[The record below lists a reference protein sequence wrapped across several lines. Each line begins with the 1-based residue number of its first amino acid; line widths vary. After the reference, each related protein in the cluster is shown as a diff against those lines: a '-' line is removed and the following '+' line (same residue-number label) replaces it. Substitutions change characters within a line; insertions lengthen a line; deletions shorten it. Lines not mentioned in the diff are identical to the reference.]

1 MSTINLKLSGLKEY
15 EQAIGRL
22 HDNSD
27 LFFRQATKELAAR
40 LLRKVIKR
48 TPVGVKPKLAED
60 KKNTIMTV
68 ETVGSTTV
76 KKKVGNGVVTFQRKR
91 KMKRKMLTPMGAA
104 WAGYS
109 GGTLRRG
116 WTAKTE
122 AEAKNGSGKSGD
134 VLSYLEGVAVIK
146 EGSSVSYGSSYHIVL
161 INPVKY
167 ASYVE
172 YGHRQ
177 TPGRFV
183 PAIGKKLKKP
193 FVEGKFMLRI
203 SEEELQKQAPAIL
216 QRRLTKFLRGLMDN
230 GK

>member
-48 TPVGVKPKLAED
+48 TPVGVPPTD
-60 KKNTIMTV
+60 ISKKIR
-68 ETVGSTTV
+68 EEYW
-76 KKKVGNGVVTFQRKR
+76 K
-91 KMKRKMLTPMGAA
+91 
-104 WAGYS
+104 GYS

-134 VLSYLEGVAVIK
+134 VLAYLEGVAVIK
-146 EGSSVSYGSSYHIVL
+146 EGSSASYGSSYHIVL

-216 QRRLTKFLRGLMDN
+216 QRRLTKFLRGLIDN